1 MLKEL
6 YSQLKNFKKSLRK
19 ELAFKDSM
27 TSTAQLIFNNER
39 NNANNNSCGQRF
51 SDNIRNLAI
60 NLSFYSNP
68 GYKKLTTIFKLPS
81 IRSLRRYLALV
92 GCASGILKNALAE
105 MQQQIKDGLHGAEAT
120 LSLDEMLIKKGIH
133 CDAKL
138 KKYFWFDE
146 FPNKEQS
153 ERDDP
158 VSSMATQA
166 LVFYIV
172 GLDGKWKT
180 PVAYYFTNNVDGTR
194 LGGLLKDVL
203 KATREFGINV
213 RSVVFDGLAVN
224 IGMTTELGANLK
236 YSSSST
242 LTKTTITRR
251 RTAALK
257 KK

>member
-120 LSLDEMLIKKGIH
+120 LSLDEMSIKKGIH

-138 KKYFWFDE
+138 KKYFWFDD

-153 ERDDP
+153 EKDDP

>member
-39 NNANNNSCGQRF
+39 NNANNNSRGQRF

-120 LSLDEMLIKKGIH
+120 LSLDEMSIKKGIH

-138 KKYFWFDE
+138 KKYFWFDD

-153 ERDDP
+153 EKDDP

-180 PVAYYFTNNVDGTR
+180 PVAYYFTNHV
-194 LGGLLKDVL
+194 KSVSQSVSQS
-203 KATREFGINV
+203 V
-213 RSVVFDGLAVN
+213 RSVVFDGLAAN